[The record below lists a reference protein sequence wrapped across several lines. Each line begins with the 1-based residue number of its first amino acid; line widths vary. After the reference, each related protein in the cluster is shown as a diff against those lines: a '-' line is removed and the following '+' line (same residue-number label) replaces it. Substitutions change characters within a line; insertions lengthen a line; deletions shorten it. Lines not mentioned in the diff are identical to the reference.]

1 MTQTWHARNDT
12 LRAWAEGSA
21 APVLAASVLA
31 ATGRAAPARA
41 ASAPADRARVRRP
54 SV

>member
-21 APVLAASVLA
+21 APVLAASVEAHLLRCD
-31 ATGRAAPARA
+31 TCRC
-41 ASAPADRARVRRP
+41 
-54 SV
+54 